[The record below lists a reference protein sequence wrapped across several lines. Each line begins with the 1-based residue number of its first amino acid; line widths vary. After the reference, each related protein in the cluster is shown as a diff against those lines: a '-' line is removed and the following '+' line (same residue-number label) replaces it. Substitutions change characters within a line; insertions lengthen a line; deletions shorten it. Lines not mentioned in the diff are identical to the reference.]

1 MIYMSVSLDKIHMK
15 IQRDKITK
23 EVIKQ
28 AKKSFVPKAKICMTA
43 AAVLTLH
50 DKFGFGAKRLNQFI
64 QELNKQYDSVDEN
77 YLDYQDIKKTIF
89 DELKI
94 DVDKML

>member
-1 MIYMSVSLDKIHMK
+1 MSVSLDKIHMK

-23 EVIKQ
+23 EVIKK
-28 AKKSFVPKAKICMTA
+28 AEKSFIPKAKVCMTA

-77 YLDYQDIKKTIF
+77 YLDYQDIKRTIF
-89 DELKI
+89 DELGI
-94 DVDKML
+94 DIYKVL